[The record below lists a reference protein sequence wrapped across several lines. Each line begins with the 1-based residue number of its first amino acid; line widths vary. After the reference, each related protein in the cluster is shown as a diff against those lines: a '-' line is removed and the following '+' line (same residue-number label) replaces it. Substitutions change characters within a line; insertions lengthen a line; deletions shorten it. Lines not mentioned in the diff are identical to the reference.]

1 MQITTEKEVLVL
13 IAEEGYKLTDGS
25 CYVSRVRL
33 GKDAPVGAW
42 AEITEE
48 EANALLE
55 ELNKEE

>member
-1 MQITTEKEVLVL
+1 MKFLYENEILILV
-13 IAEEGYKLTDGS
+13 AEEGHKLTEGTTF
-25 CYVSRVRL
+25 VSQVRL

-42 AEITEE
+42 TEITEE

>member
-33 GKDAPVGAW
+33 G
-42 AEITEE
+42 AEASIVDWTEILESEVPQE
-48 EANALLE
+48 EDE
-55 ELNKEE
+55 